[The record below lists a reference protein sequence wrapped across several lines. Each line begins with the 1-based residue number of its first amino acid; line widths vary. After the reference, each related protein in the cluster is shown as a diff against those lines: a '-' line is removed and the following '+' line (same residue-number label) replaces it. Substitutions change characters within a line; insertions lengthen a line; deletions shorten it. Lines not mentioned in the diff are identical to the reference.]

1 MIGAVALFNCAIG
14 MNSKARPLPGC
25 GRAEAIFL
33 GWIAPPIFLLLDLLL
48 RSPLGRTLFDHVR
61 QPNTIRSVLENG
73 VYVNRTRVDDELV
86 QLIAS
91 PAEADGAFEAF
102 VEILT
107 GDPGPRPETLVPLM
121 PDELPLAVFW
131 GEDDQVTPLD
141 GPVGQFFQR
150 LPSVR
155 AGPTEFHPFP
165 ETGHCPFDD
174 RPDLCSVALLEWLD
188 RTAPIKL

>member
-1 MIGAVALFNCAIG
+1 MDLLAFGGSDKPRTGYSVEIWADQILHFIQEVIVERDGARQAVVVGNSLGSLACLSAAASSSPLIGAVALFNCAIG

-102 VEILT
+102 VETLT
-107 GDPGPRPETLVPLM
+107 GDPGPRPETLSLI
-121 PDELPLAVFW
+121 
-131 GEDDQVTPLD
+131 
-141 GPVGQFFQR
+141 
-150 LPSVR
+150 
-155 AGPTEFHPFP
+155 H
-165 ETGHCPFDD
+165 
-174 RPDLCSVALLEWLD
+174 
-188 RTAPIKL
+188 I